1 MKNIFKNLKKKK
13 GFTLVEVII
22 VLVIIAILAAVL
34 IPSLAGYIDKANQKV
49 AVANARNFTMAAQ
62 TVFSEAYGE
71 HGALKTTLTADEQ
84 KDYVQKA
91 FDLAELSN
99 PAFYVEVTVTTKG
112 KVESVNFY
120 DGTFKVTY
128 TGGKF
133 TVTEDATSET
143 TTDTV
148 TVKPVAK
155 T

>member
-1 MKNIFKNLKKKK
+1 MKNILKNLKKKK

-71 HGALKTTLTADEQ
+71 HGALNNPLSEDEQ

-99 PAFYVEVTVTTKG
+99 SAFYVKVTVSPKG
-112 KVESVNFY
+112 KVGSVDFY

-133 TVTEDATSET
+133 NVESNPTAVSTADE
-143 TTDTV
+143 V
-148 TVKPVAK
+148 TVKP
-155 T
+155 

>member
-1 MKNIFKNLKKKK
+1 MKNILKNLKKKK

-71 HGALKTTLTADEQ
+71 HGALNKPLSEDEQ
-84 KDYVQKA
+84 KAYVQKA

-99 PAFYVEVTVTTKG
+99 SAFYVEVTVSTKG
-112 KVESVNFY
+112 KVEFVNFY

-133 TVTEDATSET
+133 KVESKLTDVSTK
-143 TTDTV
+143 DTV
-148 TVKPVAK
+148 AVS
-155 T
+155 

>member
-1 MKNIFKNLKKKK
+1 MKNILKNLKKKK

-99 PAFYVEVTVTTKG
+99 PAFYVDVTVTPKG
-112 KVESVNFY
+112 KVTQVDFY

-133 TVTEDATSET
+133 TVTPDITAVS
-143 TTDTV
+143 TTDKV
-148 TVKPVAK
+148 TVKA
-155 T
+155 

>member
-62 TVFSEAYGE
+62 TIGSEIYGE
-71 HGALKTTLTADEQ
+71 KGALDNTKTTTFVADSF
-84 KDYVQKA
+84 A
-91 FDLAELSN
+91 LAELSDT
-99 PAFYVEVTVTTKG
+99 AFYVDVTVTPKG
-112 KVESVNFY
+112 KVTQVDFY

-128 TGGKF
+128 KDGKF
-133 TVTEDATSET
+133 TVTPDTTAVS
-143 TTDTV
+143 TTDKV
-148 TVKPVAK
+148 TVKA
-155 T
+155 